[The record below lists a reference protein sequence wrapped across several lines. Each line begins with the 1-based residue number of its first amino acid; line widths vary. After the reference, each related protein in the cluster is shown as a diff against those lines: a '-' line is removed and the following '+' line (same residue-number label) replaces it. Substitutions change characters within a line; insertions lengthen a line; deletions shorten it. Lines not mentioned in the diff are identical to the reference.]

1 MDTLKEIK
9 KALREI
15 VNVSPNLPITGVVTK
30 VENDHCTVQ
39 LPNGLEISD
48 VKLKATRS
56 NEDNYL
62 QLVPEIGSTVILIS
76 LTGKVDNLFIAKV
89 DKVDKVYYKQNGLEV
104 LIDGTDQTLSLKNDK
119 YSLLDVLTDL
129 TEILKGLKVF
139 TSVGPSG
146 TPLPDTIAKIQVF
159 ENNFKQLL
167 K

>member
-15 VNVSPNLPITGVVTK
+15 VEVTPNLPITGIVTK
-30 VENDHCTVQ
+30 VVDDHCTVK
-39 LPNGLEISD
+39 LKNGLEISD
-48 VKLKATRS
+48 VKLKATRN

-62 QLVPEIGSTVILIS
+62 QVIPEIGSTVILIS

-89 DKVDKVYYKQNGLEV
+89 DKVDKVCYKQNGLEV
-104 LIDGTDQTLSLKNDK
+104 LIDGTNQKLSLKNDY
-119 YSLLDVLTDL
+119 YSLLEVLTDL
-129 TEILKGLKVF
+129 TEILKGLKVY

-146 TPLPDTIAKIQVF
+146 TPLPDTIAKIKVF

-167 K
+167 I